1 MATIS
6 IITIYLFIAKFIHIT
21 YTILVLFKNMLDLS
35 LFFFK
40 EFDIGEYKVRS
51 IELFCLDIPKCY
63 FNTHYI
69 IHVEGKKIRYVIYR
83 ENLINQIASN

>member
-1 MATIS
+1 
-6 IITIYLFIAKFIHIT
+6 
-21 YTILVLFKNMLDLS
+21 MLDLS

-51 IELFCLDIPKCY
+51 IEFFYKRVIKYSIISLEYTYLISLFCLDIPKCY